1 MSLPSNFTKFS
12 QPHSHLN
19 LIITTPTLYII
30 IMLGRTAIIALF
42 ASAATAATVATRAS
56 NNYGDGMFIFPLL
69 GIYLM
74 LSLVTYYTPGL
85 GACGHYNTDTD
96 YIVAVAHGTFDTY
109 PYVMSL

>member
-1 MSLPSNFTKFS
+1 
-12 QPHSHLN
+12 
-19 LIITTPTLYII
+19 
-30 IMLGRTAIIALF
+30 MLGRTAIIALF

-56 NNYGDGMFIFPLL
+56 NNYGDGMFVFPLL

-85 GACGHYNTDTD
+85 GACGHSNTDTD

-109 PYVMSL
+109 PYIMRCSLIPCKLTGVWFIVALQPTQTSRLIKT

>member
-1 MSLPSNFTKFS
+1 
-12 QPHSHLN
+12 
-19 LIITTPTLYII
+19 
-30 IMLGRTAIIALF
+30 MLGRTAIIAFF
-42 ASAATAATVATRAS
+42 ASAATAAIVATRAS
-56 NNYGDGMFIFPLL
+56 NNYGDGMFVFPLL

-85 GACGHYNTDTD
+85 GACGQSNTDTD